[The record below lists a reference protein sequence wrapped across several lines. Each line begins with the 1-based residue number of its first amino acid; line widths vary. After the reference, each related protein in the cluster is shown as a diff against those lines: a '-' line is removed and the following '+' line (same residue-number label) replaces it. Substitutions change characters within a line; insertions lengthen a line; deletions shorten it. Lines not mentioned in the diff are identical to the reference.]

1 MSAAPKFKPIP
12 TQEQLARLDRD
23 LTFHPSTVQNPKI
36 LLPAQI
42 AHFNRQGYINGVRVF
57 SAEEIAGTRA
67 FVDALMD
74 RVMAQGGSSYS
85 VKSAH
90 LKYGLVWDLITHPRI
105 TGIVKD
111 VLGDEV
117 VGWGAHFFCKMP
129 GDGKIVAWHQDASYW
144 PLTPSKTL
152 TVWLA
157 IDDADVGNGCM
168 KFVAGSHRLGHL
180 TFRRSTAHEDN
191 VLDQTVENA
200 EQYGFVVY
208 NELEAGQISLHSDL
222 LLHSSEANHSPRRR
236 CGLTLRY
243 CTPDVRGTLGW
254 NNEGIVI
261 SGADPERHWGNPPRP
276 IRDYEGI

>member
-1 MSAAPKFKPIP
+1 MSNAPKFKTFP
-12 TQEQLARLDRD
+12 TQDQLAHMDRD

-36 LLPAQI
+36 LKPAQI
-42 AHFNRQGYINGVRVF
+42 AHYNRQGYINNVRVF

-67 FVDALMD
+67 FVDALIS

-85 VKSAH
+85 VKHAH
-90 LKYGLVWDLITHPRI
+90 MKYGTVWDLITHPRI
-105 TGIVKD
+105 TAIVKD

-157 IDDADVGNGCM
+157 VDNADVENGCM
-168 KFVAGSHRLGHL
+168 KFVAGSHLQGQV
-180 TFRRSTAHEDN
+180 TFRPSTAGEDN

-200 EQYGFVVY
+200 ERYGTVVY
-208 NELEAGQISLHSDL
+208 DELQAGEISIHSDL
-222 LLHSSEANHSPRRR
+222 LLHSSEANNSQRRR

-254 NNEGIVI
+254 NNEGILI
-261 SGADPERHWGNPPRP
+261 SGADPEGHWGNPPRP
-276 IRDYEGI
+276 VRDYEGI

>member
-1 MSAAPKFKPIP
+1 M
-12 TQEQLARLDRD
+12 DRD
-23 LTFHPSTVQNPKI
+23 LTFHPSTVQDPKI
-36 LLPAQI
+36 LTPAQI
-42 AHFNRQGYINGVRVF
+42 AHYNRQGYINGVRVF

-67 FVDALMD
+67 FVDALIG

-85 VKSAH
+85 VKHAH
-90 LKYGLVWDLITHPRI
+90 MKYGTVWDLITHPRI
-105 TGIVKD
+105 TAIVKD
-111 VLGDEV
+111 LLGDEV

-157 IDDADVGNGCM
+157 VDNADVENGCM
-168 KFVAGSHRLGHL
+168 KFVAGSHLLGPV
-180 TFRRSTAHEDN
+180 TFRRSTEGEDN

-200 EQYGFVVY
+200 EQYGTVVY
-208 NELEAGQISLHSDL
+208 NELLAGQISIHSDL
-222 LLHSSEANHSPRRR
+222 LLHSSDANHSQRRR

-254 NNEGIVI
+254 NNEGILI
-261 SGADPERHWGNPPRP
+261 SGADPEGHWGNPPRP
-276 IRDYEGI
+276 VRDYDGI

>member
-1 MSAAPKFKPIP
+1 MSNAPKFKTYP
-12 TQEQLARLDRD
+12 TQDQLAHMDRD

-36 LLPAQI
+36 LTPAQI
-42 AHFNRQGYINGVRVF
+42 AHYNRQGYVNEVRVF
-57 SAEEIAGTRA
+57 SPEEIADTRA
-67 FVDALMD
+67 FVDALMG

-85 VKSAH
+85 VKHAH
-90 LKYGLVWDLITHPRI
+90 MKYGTVWDLITHPRI
-105 TGIVKD
+105 TAIVKD

-157 IDDADVGNGCM
+157 VDNADVENGCM
-168 KFVAGSHRLGHL
+168 KFVAGSHLLGPV
-180 TFRRSTAHEDN
+180 TFRHSTAGEDN

-200 EQYGFVVY
+200 EQYGTVVY
-208 NELEAGQISLHSDL
+208 NELLAGQISIHSDL
-222 LLHSSEANHSPRRR
+222 LLHSSEANHSQRRR

-261 SGADPERHWGNPPRP
+261 SGADPEGHWGNPPRP

>member
-1 MSAAPKFKPIP
+1 MSNALKFKTFP
-12 TQEQLARLDRD
+12 TQDQLAHMDRD
-23 LTFHPSTVQNPKI
+23 LNFHPSTVQNPKI
-36 LLPAQI
+36 LTPAQI
-42 AHFNRQGYINGVRVF
+42 AQYNRQGYVNGVRVF

-67 FVDALMD
+67 FVDALIG

-85 VKSAH
+85 VKHAH
-90 LKYGLVWDLITHPRI
+90 IKYGTVWDLITHPRI
-105 TGIVKD
+105 TAIVKD

-129 GDGKIVAWHQDASYW
+129 EDGKIVAWHQDASYW

-157 IDDADVGNGCM
+157 VDDADVENGCM
-168 KFVAGSHRLGHL
+168 KFVAGSHLLGPV
-180 TFRRSTAHEDN
+180 TFRPSTAGEDN

-200 EQYGFVVY
+200 EQYGTVVY
-208 NELEAGQISLHSDL
+208 NELEAGQISIHSDL
-222 LLHSSEANHSPRRR
+222 LLHGSEANSSQRRR

-254 NNEGIVI
+254 NNEGILI
-261 SGADPERHWGNPPRP
+261 SGADPEGNWGNPPRP
-276 IRDYEGI
+276 VRDYDGI